1 MNHVLDQ
8 SESIGPSIQPTRY
21 EDDLHMN
28 GGGSLSTQTG
38 DRDGESSSSALQP
51 QLPDTTQNR
60 QDWNMS
66 GDLNEV
72 PYLLEYDFSF
82 DYDVSNLFAMDL
94 DWNALVEPSFAPP
107 SEFTSVSGDNQNQDV
122 SHAPPTSR
130 AVLGHE
136 AFKRSPWV
144 WQADSHDSADVEEA
158 PHLSKAQEKLLLPRF
173 LLDRNSVTSM
183 AIPPTMGDSARDAIL
198 LLVQRNSGPTTTVQ
212 SFPSVQTL
220 NFLLMNFLFREK
232 DEGCPFIHM
241 PSLVPDKCRPELLT
255 AMIAAGAVT
264 VGIDQI
270 WRLGLAFQERTRM
283 ALFHAMD
290 TDSSLPRNLDVVRAS
305 LLWIETGLWCGSG
318 RKMEVADSAA
328 NNMLRRAGVLYA
340 GFYETETAPLTSDNG
355 DVLKTKWLKWVKLE
369 SFKRLALRA
378 LMSDV
383 QSAMASMRSTTFSST
398 DINFALPASRDLWDA
413 SSARK
418 WKTLVLAKKDSLET
432 TPTLTLMD
440 IIQDPWKLRT
450 CGDNYDRV
458 LSITAALY
466 CLWPQVASF
475 LDSRALQRSLTTADK
490 PPASSSPMWLEAQRQ
505 DLYQRLS
512 SLRELARSI
521 DSLTADVHMACEL
534 FSMSL
539 FVSPIDTQK
548 FVGRCGAEESQVVA
562 PSLQYWAESDE
573 RRYAM
578 WHAGQVLRAA
588 RNMIP
593 AHIQGFRAISVY
605 QACLT
610 LALPHLLSGSGRQP
624 LVRSGEMMMER
635 DMTGGNQQT
644 TASALP
650 CSTDVMTTGKLVI
663 LNDEE
668 GIQSKSY
675 LSSRGG
681 HQTPALLVSGGRVQP
696 ISNVE
701 MIANT
706 MAGIFRDNHRRGSS
720 STTNN
725 STLPPLLERLIALLT
740 ELSKAT

>member
-1 MNHVLDQ
+1 
-8 SESIGPSIQPTRY
+8 
-21 EDDLHMN
+21 
-28 GGGSLSTQTG
+28 
-38 DRDGESSSSALQP
+38 
-51 QLPDTTQNR
+51 
-60 QDWNMS
+60 MS

-122 SHAPPTSR
+122 SRAPPTSR

-305 LLWIETGLWCGSG
+305 LLWIETGLW
-318 RKMEVADSAA
+318 
-328 NNMLRRAGVLYA
+328 
-340 GFYETETAPLTSDNG
+340 
-355 DVLKTKWLKWVKLE
+355 
-369 SFKRLALRA
+369 LALRA

-418 WKTLVLAKKDSLET
+418 WKTLMLAKKDSLGT

-458 LSITAALY
+458 LSISAALY

-475 LDSRALQRSLTTADK
+475 LDSRALQRSLTTAVK

-706 MAGIFRDNHRRGSS
+706 MAGIFHDNHRRGSS

>member
-1 MNHVLDQ
+1 MLSTQCLTFPRNITRDLLDRHITIHEPRSGLSEKSRKRKDRAAKACHWCIVAKTKCSDERPCERCQQRALPCDIHGEPTTPPSLSSFTVTSVGNELLSNNDPSLPTINHVLDQ
-8 SESIGPSIQPTRY
+8 GESIGPSIQPTGY

-51 QLPDTTQNR
+51 QLPDTTQTR

-328 NNMLRRAGVLYA
+328 NNVPTERFCCYA
-340 GFYETETAPLTSDNG
+340 
-355 DVLKTKWLKWVKLE
+355 
-369 SFKRLALRA
+369 
-378 LMSDV
+378 
-383 QSAMASMRSTTFSST
+383 
-398 DINFALPASRDLWDA
+398 
-413 SSARK
+413 
-418 WKTLVLAKKDSLET
+418 LVSQIA
-432 TPTLTLMD
+432 
-440 IIQDPWKLRT
+440 
-450 CGDNYDRV
+450 NV
-458 LSITAALY
+458 SIR
-466 CLWPQVASF
+466 CSV
-475 LDSRALQRSLTTADK
+475 
-490 PPASSSPMWLEAQRQ
+490 
-505 DLYQRLS
+505 
-512 SLRELARSI
+512 EL
-521 DSLTADVHMACEL
+521 VFC
-534 FSMSL
+534 
-539 FVSPIDTQK
+539 
-548 FVGRCGAEESQVVA
+548 
-562 PSLQYWAESDE
+562 
-573 RRYAM
+573 
-578 WHAGQVLRAA
+578 
-588 RNMIP
+588 
-593 AHIQGFRAISVY
+593 
-605 QACLT
+605 
-610 LALPHLLSGSGRQP
+610 
-624 LVRSGEMMMER
+624 
-635 DMTGGNQQT
+635 
-644 TASALP
+644 
-650 CSTDVMTTGKLVI
+650 
-663 LNDEE
+663 
-668 GIQSKSY
+668 
-675 LSSRGG
+675 
-681 HQTPALLVSGGRVQP
+681 TPAFMKP
-696 ISNVE
+696 K
-701 MIANT
+701 
-706 MAGIFRDNHRRGSS
+706 
-720 STTNN
+720 
-725 STLPPLLERLIALLT
+725 LPPLQ
-740 ELSKAT
+740 ATTVTCSRRNG